1 MINALIYLCF
11 FTAFIIFPAEYMMCL
26 TLKEIK
32 SWGEPGL
39 ISRQ

>member
-1 MINALIYLCF
+1 MILDFLIYLCF
-11 FTAFIIFPAEYMMCL
+11 FTAFIIFPAEYMICL

-39 ISRQ
+39 ITR